1 MTLRVGIIGVGW
13 GAHVQVPGF
22 RAAKGFEPVALCART
37 PERLERV
44 ATKLGIEQTS
54 TDWQSFVTRDDLD
67 VISVATPTVLH
78 HEMTIAALA
87 AGKPVLCEKPLAG
100 DLDAARHM
108 VRAACRL
115 ELPTACC
122 FENRWNPDWL
132 AVADRVRSG
141 FLGSQYFARVSRARP
156 TGIRASAAGR
166 VDVRPRAGRRLSG
179 RNAGARSDFL
189 CSLLGRPVSV
199 CAEVC
204 TSDPSANCPTV
215 GPCASRPTTPR
226 HC

>member
-37 PERLERV
+37 PDRLERV

-78 HEMTIAALA
+78 HEMTVAALA

-100 DLDAARHM
+100 DLEAARHM
-108 VRAACRL
+108 VRAAADRN
-115 ELPTACC
+115 LPTPVA
-122 FENRWNPDWL
+122 FRNGGTPAWL
-132 AVADRVRSG
+132 AAADR
-141 FLGSQYFARVSRARP
+141 
-156 TGIRASAAGR
+156 
-166 VDVRPRAGRRLSG
+166 
-179 RNAGARSDFL
+179 GA
-189 CSLLGRPVSV
+189 
-199 CAEVC
+199 
-204 TSDPSANCPTV
+204 
-215 GPCASRPTTPR
+215 
-226 HC
+226 

>member
-44 ATKLGIEQTS
+44 ATKLGIEETS
-54 TDWQSFVTRDDLD
+54 TDWESFVTRDDLD

-78 HEMTIAALA
+78 RDMTVAALA

-100 DLDAARHM
+100 ELDAARAM
-108 VRAACRL
+108 VHAAA
-115 ELPTACC
+115 EASVPTACC

-141 FLGSQYFARVSRARP
+141 FLGTQYLARVSR
-156 TGIRASAAGR
+156 SA
-166 VDVRPRAGRRLSG
+166 
-179 RNAGARSDFL
+179 
-189 CSLLGRPVSV
+189 
-199 CAEVC
+199 
-204 TSDPSANCPTV
+204 
-215 GPCASRPTTPR
+215 
-226 HC
+226 